1 MLGLVD
7 VVAKMIQGFRV
18 TELNLSRQYRRLSTV
33 QIFIGKCLGDGL
45 CRVVMTLLLTSLTEQ
60 Q

>member
-7 VVAKMIQGFRV
+7 VVANMIQGLRV
-18 TELNLSRQYRRLSTV
+18 TELDLSRQYRRLCTV

-45 CRVVMTLLLTSLTEQ
+45 YRVVMTLLLTALTEQ